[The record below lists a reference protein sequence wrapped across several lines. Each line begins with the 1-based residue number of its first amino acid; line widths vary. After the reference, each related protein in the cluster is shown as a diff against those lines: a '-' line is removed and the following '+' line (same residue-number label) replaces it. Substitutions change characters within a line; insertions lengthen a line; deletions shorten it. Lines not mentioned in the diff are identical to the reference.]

1 MASGIPV
8 LTKAT
13 ARFIRTS
20 PRKARLVADLVR
32 GKSVAEALAILQYS
46 PQAAARLIEKVLRS
60 AIANAEHNHQVRNL
74 DDLRVGAVIDG
85 GPSLKRIQPRAMGRA
100 FWIRHRMSHIT
111 VTLGEA
117 VAGSAVRGRS
127 PRSPRTGGR
136 VGAVKPSPAKS
147 GATRATR
154 SA

>member
-1 MASGIPV
+1 M
-8 LTKAT
+8 LTKAI
-13 ARFIRTS
+13 ARFIRVS

-32 GKSVAEALAILQYS
+32 GKTVAEALAILQYS

-60 AIANAEHNHQVRNL
+60 AIANAEHNHQVRTL

-100 FWIRHRMSHIT
+100 FWIRHRLSHIT
-111 VTLGEA
+111 VTLSEA
-117 VAGSAVRGRS
+117 APGAATRRAAGRPARGRAIRRGGAE
-127 PRSPRTGGR
+127 RSDQ
-136 VGAVKPSPAKS
+136 AKAS
-147 GATRATR
+147 EARAARATR

>member
-1 MASGIPV
+1 M

-60 AIANAEHNHQVRNL
+60 AIANAEHNNQVRNL

-85 GPSLKRIQPRAMGRA
+85 GPSLKRIRPRAMGRA

-117 VAGSAVRGRS
+117 AAGSAARARL
-127 PRSPRTGGR
+127 PRSTRTGGR
-136 VGAVKPSPAKS
+136 SGAVKPKPAKS

>member
-1 MASGIPV
+1 M

-13 ARFIRTS
+13 ARFIRIS
-20 PRKARLVADLVR
+20 PRKTRLVADLVR
-32 GKSVAEALAILQYS
+32 GKTVAEALAILQYS
-46 PQAAARLIEKVLRS
+46 PQAAARVIEKVLRS

-74 DDLRVGAVIDG
+74 DGLRVGAVIDG

-111 VTLGEA
+111 VTLSEA
-117 VAGSAVRGRS
+117 AAGQAGRGRAA
-127 PRSPRTGGR
+127 RSAPAGGR
-136 VGAVKPSPAKS
+136 GGATTKPARPKTA
-147 GATRATR
+147 GDRPTRATR